1 MNREVLRR
9 PFPAEHVRTR
19 PGQHG
24 RTLSYVDVSTVLQRL
39 HEACDVVSF
48 EVVRH
53 EILENEVIVVGRL
66 TADGIVN
73 IDFGCAA
80 ITQDSDGMAVSV
92 GDDLK
97 AASSDCIKRCAR
109 LLGCPLDLQAHTER
123 THSPEARPQAPPPS
137 DRITARQLAAIQAA
151 CRRRSVNR
159 EQLHAL
165 VGKTTGK
172 AAPQFL
178 TRAEASAVLT
188 ELDQLNGA
196 SAH

>member
-1 MNREVLRR
+1 VK
-9 PFPAEHVRTR
+9 TR

-53 EILENEVIVVGRL
+53 EIFEHEVIVVGRL
-66 TADGIVN
+66 TADGVVN

-80 ITQDSDGMAVSV
+80 ITQDADGMAISV

-109 LLGCPLDLQAHTER
+109 LLGCPLDLQAQTER
-123 THSPEARPQAPPPS
+123 TQSPAARSETPQS
-137 DRITARQLAAIQAA
+137 DRITTRQLAAIESA
-151 CRRRSVNR
+151 CRRRSINR

-165 VGKTTGK
+165 VDKTTGK

-188 ELDQLNGA
+188 QLDQLA